1 MAGRRGRAGELR
13 ETLRTQILDGTLPGG
28 MQLPAEIELARS
40 MGVSRTSLREAVLQ
54 LEHEG
59 LVIRRHGFG
68 TFVRST
74 SSLGTS
80 LEFNLSVSDLIR
92 SHGMT
97 PGTLDPQVA
106 LRPASGYEA
115 GRLGLSDGEQ
125 VVVLERIRTAD
136 GRPVVF
142 IRDVLPAS
150 LLAGHDLQELLVESL
165 SLYRFLADRLS
176 ITVVDAVATLRPM
189 AVPADLA
196 ACLGIDV
203 GSPILVIEQ
212 VDHDATE
219 RRLLL
224 TWEHHVADA
233 FEFVIHR
240 RGPYLADR
248 DPARWPARREAVSAG
263 STTTT

>member
-1 MAGRRGRAGELR
+1 MSARRGRAGELR
-13 ETLRTQILDGTLPGG
+13 ETLRTQILDGSLPSGA
-28 MQLPAEIELARS
+28 QLPAEIELARS

-74 SSLGTS
+74 NGLGSSLES
-80 LEFNLSVSDLIR
+80 NLSVSDLIR
-92 SHGMT
+92 SYGME
-97 PGTLDPQVA
+97 PGTLEPRVA
-106 LRPASGYEA
+106 RQQASAYEA
-115 GRLGLSDGEQ
+115 RRLGLPDGED

-142 IRDVLPAS
+142 IRDVLPAW
-150 LLAGHDLQELLVESL
+150 LMDGHDLRELQSASL
-165 SLYRFLADRLS
+165 SLYRFLADRLGV
-176 ITVVDAVATLRPM
+176 TVVDAVATLRPM
-189 AVPADLA
+189 AASPDLA
-196 ACLGIDV
+196 GRLRIDV
-203 GSPILVIEQ
+203 DSPILVIEQ

-233 FEFVIHR
+233 IEFVIHR
-240 RGPYLADR
+240 QGPYRPDLS
-248 DPARWPARREAVSAG
+248 P
-263 STTTT
+263 